1 MSMSRRPKPEVRE
14 RQIRGLDLG
23 LPLVTVVGTVR
34 SYSAGRVAWHS
45 HDEPELLFVLEGATT
60 YEFRD
65 GRTVELTGG
74 HFLLVPPGCVHRG
87 AHDVRMP
94 STLCGIAFDPVR
106 QHSTR
111 NTVFTR
117 NDLREIGDRLKG
129 TSPVVRPFN
138 RELRRI
144 IPRMVEEC
152 HTFNSGRRDLTTK
165 ASLRALACLAIL
177 EAATQVASPGRPDPT
192 ELVAAAETFLRNHL
206 SDSVRMP
213 ELARHLG
220 LSRARMFEV
229 FKQASGLT
237 PNDCLLRYRI
247 EHARELLKTSDQ
259 SITEIAL
266 ASGFSSSQYFSHV
279 FRKYAGVSPSE
290 YRQRDSQSRPIQ
302 DE

>member
-1 MSMSRRPKPEVRE
+1 MAPRPCPEVRE
-14 RQIRGLDLG
+14 RQIRGLDLE
-23 LPLVTVVGTVR
+23 LPLVTVLGTVR
-34 SYSAGRVAWHS
+34 SYSAGRVVWHS
-45 HDEPELLFVLEGATT
+45 HHEPELLFLLEGATT

-74 HFLLVPPGCVHRG
+74 HFLLVPPGSVHRG

-94 STLCGIAFDPVR
+94 SMLCGIAFDPGGR
-106 QHSTR
+106 DSRR

-117 NDLREIGDRLKG
+117 DDLRAIEDRLKG
-129 TSPVVRPFN
+129 KSPTVRPFS

-144 IPRMVEEC
+144 IPRVMEEC
-152 HTFNSGRRDLTTK
+152 HAFNSGRHDMATK

-177 EAATQVASPGRPDPT
+177 DAARQVASPGRADPT
-192 ELVAAAETFLRNHL
+192 ELVAAAEAFLRTRL
-206 SDSVRMP
+206 ADPVRMP

-229 FKQASGLT
+229 FKQATGLT

-247 EHARELLKTSDQ
+247 ERARELLNTSDQ
-259 SITEIAL
+259 SVTEIAL

-279 FRKYAGVSPSE
+279 FRKYAGLSPSE
-290 YRQRDSQSRPIQ
+290 YRQRRIRPPVRNG
-302 DE
+302 